1 MSLTRLTMQAL
12 VDEVREDLDEPYAAP
27 PDTTNFW
34 SQDYIVRQI
43 NRGLRQVWQICRND
57 KGSEWFVR
65 KLRSNDPVL
74 TIFGQVYNPAGFR
87 GTDGKTE
94 LILPPDLGE
103 LLFLEP
109 ILNTNTD
116 QAADVRFRY
125 EPGLNGPAIR
135 ELSRTTASVGLAEYW
150 GAVVQRHEGPR
161 FVFKPPFA
169 DTTVDFEMEYVVKPD
184 SYALADTFEGLG
196 FDDLLLDAV
205 EAYAVQECL
214 KKAADAAALAK
225 AKDTWAER
233 KALVIEAAAPLQT
246 VEYETVNGFL
256 PDDGGW

>member
-1 MSLTRLTMQAL
+1 MALTRKTFQEL

-65 KLRSNDPVL
+65 KLRSDDDPV
-74 TIFGQVYNPAGFR
+74 TIYGQPYNPASFR
-87 GTDGKTE
+87 GVTNRTE

-109 ILNTNTD
+109 VLNTNTM

-125 EPGLNGPAIR
+125 EPGLNGVAYR
-135 ELSRTTASVGLAEYW
+135 ELSRQAQFGLAEYW
-150 GAVVQRHEGPR
+150 GAIVQRHEGPR
-161 FVFKPPFA
+161 FVFKPPFS
-169 DTTVDFEMEYVVKPD
+169 DTLVDFEMEYIVKPD
-184 SYALADTFEGLG
+184 SYQLTDTFEGLG

-214 KKAADAAALAK
+214 RKSDNVQALGK

-233 KALVIEAAAPLQT
+233 RALVIEAVAPLQT
-246 VEYETVNGFL
+246 VEYETVAGFL

>member
-1 MSLTRLTMQAL
+1 MALTRKNFQNL
-12 VDEVREDLDEPYAAP
+12 VDEIRDDLDEPYAAP

-43 NRGLRQVWQICRND
+43 NRGLRQVWQITRND
-57 KGSEWFVR
+57 KGADWFVR
-65 KLRSNDPVL
+65 KIRSDDDPIV
-74 TIFGQVYNPAGFR
+74 IYGQPYNPAGFR
-87 GTDGKTE
+87 GTQLKTE

-103 LLFLEP
+103 LRFLEP
-109 ILNTNTD
+109 ILNTNTN

-125 EPGLNGPAIR
+125 EPRLDGVAIR
-135 ELSRTTASVGLAEYW
+135 ELSRQAQFGLAEYW
-150 GAVVQRHEGPR
+150 GAVVQRQDGPR
-161 FVFKPPFA
+161 FVFKPPFS
-169 DTTVDFEMEYVVKPD
+169 DTSVDFEMEYIVKPD
-184 SYALADTFEGLG
+184 SYQLTDTFEGLG

-214 KKAADAAALAK
+214 RKSDNQQALAK

-233 KALVIEAAAPLQT
+233 RALVIEAVSPLQT
-246 VEYETVNGFL
+246 VEYEMTSGFL